1 MMTNDPFRYR
11 KRRKSEIVTEEKKK
25 VSTKITGNEYRALS
39 LGWDIAIPIFAGPL
53 IGLWIDRRTGSAGT
67 YSLIF
72 LGVGI
77 LLSAVQICRYIY
89 RESIWTRE
97 EEKRNKE

>member
-1 MMTNDPFRYR
+1 MTNDPFRYR

-53 IGLWIDRRTGSAGT
+53 IGLWVDRRTESAGT

-77 LLSAVQICRYIY
+77 LLSVVQICRYIY
-89 RESIWTRE
+89 RESIWARE
-97 EEKRNKE
+97 EGKRNKK